1 MARLYL
7 WPESTGACGGWS
19 RASGP
24 AIVRTRVM
32 QFCGMNHVGARQGM
46 PPCFQS
52 NYGHSA
58 RHKSK
63 RHQSGCHNN
72 VLRWRDRHIPRV
84 ASLHPRFHSA
94 GCSSPGPGAAPLRL
108 RNVGRLTGVGST
120 SPRRCL
126 ECHRSRVFSGVV
138 LGFTCVSHRKYH
150 NMII

>member
-24 AIVRTRVM
+24 ATVRTRVM

-72 VLRWRDRHIPRV
+72 VLRWRDRHRHSSGRITSSAIPFSRM
-84 ASLHPRFHSA
+84 LE
-94 GCSSPGPGAAPLRL
+94 PGAGGRPSASAKCGPLD
-108 RNVGRLTGVGST
+108 GRGLHVPSAVFGMSSVQGVFGCGIGLHMRFT
-120 SPRRCL
+120 SKI
-126 ECHRSRVFSGVV
+126 S
-138 LGFTCVSHRKYH
+138 
-150 NMII
+150 